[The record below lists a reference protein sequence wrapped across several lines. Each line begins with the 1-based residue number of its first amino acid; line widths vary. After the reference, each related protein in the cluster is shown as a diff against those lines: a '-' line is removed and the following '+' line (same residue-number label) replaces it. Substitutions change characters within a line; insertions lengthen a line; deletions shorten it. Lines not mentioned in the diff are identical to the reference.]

1 MKAIV
6 TGADGFVGSYVVKE
20 LLGHGYQ
27 VVAVDL
33 GPTPRRLDAG
43 QKNLHYVSLSIDRI
57 AELKSLAPEAVG
69 ADVLFHY
76 AWRGSAGP
84 ERCDETIQLNN
95 ALMTAKCLREA
106 AAMGVKRFVCAGT
119 IMEFET
125 NQVIYEQGSKPGMP
139 YIYGAGK
146 TIAHEICK
154 PIANDLHIDL
164 VWAYITN
171 TYGVGESSPRFLN
184 STLRKII
191 HGEPLEFT
199 SGTQNYDFI
208 YVTDVAK
215 AFRLLGEKGKANKGY
230 IIGSGAAKPLRQFV
244 EEILGELKPTSPAK
258 FGDVP
263 YTGVMTPLETF
274 STKEIVSDCGFQP
287 SVSFKEGVRLTYD
300 YLKSLEAK

>member
-20 LLGHGYQ
+20 LLNYGYD

-33 GPTPRRLDAG
+33 GLKPRRLDSSEH
-43 QKNLHYVSLSIDRI
+43 LHYVSLSIDRI
-57 AELKSLAPEAVG
+57 DELRGLAPEVVG
-69 ADVLFHY
+69 SDVVFHF

-106 AAMGVKRFVCAGT
+106 ASIGVKRFVCAGT

-125 NQVIYEQGSKPGMP
+125 NQVIYEQESKPGMP

-164 VWAYITN
+164 IWAYITN

-184 STLRKII
+184 STIRKII
-191 HGEPLEFT
+191 HGESLEFT

-230 IIGSGAAKPLRQFV
+230 IIGSGAAKPLREFI
-244 EEILGELKPTSPAK
+244 EEIIIELKPTIPAK

-274 STKEIVSDCGFQP
+274 STKEITSDCGFKP
-287 SVSFKEGVRLTYD
+287 SVSFAEGVRMTYE
-300 YLKSLEAK
+300 YLKGLEAK